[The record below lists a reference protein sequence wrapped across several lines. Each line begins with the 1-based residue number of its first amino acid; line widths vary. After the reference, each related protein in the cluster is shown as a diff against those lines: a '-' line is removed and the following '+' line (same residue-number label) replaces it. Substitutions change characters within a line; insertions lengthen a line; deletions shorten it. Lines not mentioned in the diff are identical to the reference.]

1 MARPTPSAGDNGRST
16 GGSPLN
22 SPANFPT
29 KSERIDLA
37 LRAGTLGDVAGIL
50 SEMPPGDVAY
60 LLSSSPPDYR
70 ALLLGLLESEQEAL
84 VVNELPDELRSAI
97 LIDRAPEALAG
108 IVEKLDDD
116 DVADILHELPEDVTG
131 QVLAIMDEQYRQRL
145 QTVLSFPDDCAG
157 GLMSTDTITIRA
169 DLTLDVVLRYLRR
182 HVEIPQNTDNL
193 IVVNRSD
200 KLVGLLPIRTLL
212 VSDPAVSVRE
222 MMITDQEAIAAHMPA
237 TEVARRFERN
247 DWISAP
253 VVDEMGKLLG
263 RITIDDVVDVIME
276 EADHSLT
283 SLAGLAEEDTFA
295 TVWQSAPRRAVWL
308 AINLATALLASSVIS
323 LFQGTIEKVVALAVL
338 MPVVA
343 SMGGIAGTQSL
354 TTLIRAMAMGQIND
368 RNQLWLIGRESLI
381 GLINGILWAAVV
393 AITASLWFDDFT
405 LGLIIGCAMLINLV
419 TAGLSGAGLPLL
431 LQRLSIDPA
440 LAGGVLVTTV
450 TDIVG
455 FLTFLGL
462 ATWFYG

>member
-1 MARPTPSAGDNGRST
+1 M
-16 GGSPLN
+16 N

-29 KSERIDLA
+29 KTERIDQA

-50 SEMPPGDVAY
+50 AEMPPGDVAY
-60 LLSSSPPDYR
+60 LVSSSPPDYR
-70 ALLLGLLESEQEAL
+70 TLLLGLLKADQEAL

-97 LIDRAPEALAG
+97 LIDRDPEVLAG

-145 QTVLSFPDDCAG
+145 QTVLSFPDDVAG

-200 KLVGLLPIRTLL
+200 KLVGLLPIRTVL

-222 MMITDQEAIAAHMPA
+222 MMITDQEAINAQMPA

-247 DWISAP
+247 DWVSAP
-253 VVDEMGKLLG
+253 VVDDAGKLLG
-263 RITIDDVVDVIME
+263 RITIDDVVDVIIE

-295 TVWQSAPRRAVWL
+295 TVWHSAPRRAVWL

-354 TTLIRAMAMGQIND
+354 TILIRAMAMGQIND
-368 RNQLWLIGRESLI
+368 RNQFWLIGRESLI
-381 GLINGILWAAVV
+381 GLINGILWAAVI
-393 AITASLWFDDFT
+393 AITAAVWFDDNT
-405 LGLIIGCAMLINLV
+405 LGLIIACAMLINLI
-419 TAGLSGAGLPLL
+419 TAGVSGAGLPLI
-431 LQRLSIDPA
+431 LQRLNIDPA
-440 LAGGVLVTTV
+440 LAGGVLVTTI

>member
-1 MARPTPSAGDNGRST
+1 M
-16 GGSPLN
+16 N

-29 KSERIDLA
+29 KSERIDQA

-50 SEMPPGDVAY
+50 AEMPPGDVAY

-70 ALLLGLLESEQEAL
+70 TLLLGLLQAEQEAL

-145 QTVLSFPDDCAG
+145 QTVLSFPDDVAG

-182 HVEIPQNTDNL
+182 HVEIPQNTDSL

-222 MMITDQEAIAAHMPA
+222 MMITDQEAIAANMPA

-253 VVDEMGKLLG
+253 VVDETGKLLG
-263 RITIDDVVDVIME
+263 RITIDDVVDVIIE

-354 TTLIRAMAMGQIND
+354 TILIRAMAMGQIND

-381 GLINGILWAAVV
+381 GLINGVLWAAVV

-405 LGLIIGCAMLINLV
+405 LGLIIACAMLINLV
-419 TAGLSGAGLPLL
+419 TAGLSGAGLPLV
-431 LQRLSIDPA
+431 LQRLNIDPA

>member
-1 MARPTPSAGDNGRST
+1 
-16 GGSPLN
+16 LN

-29 KSERIDLA
+29 KSERIDQA

-50 SEMPPGDVAY
+50 AEMPPGDVAY

-70 ALLLGLLESEQEAL
+70 TLLLGLLQSEQEAL

-145 QTVLSFPDDCAG
+145 QTVLRFPDDVAG

-182 HVEIPQNTDNL
+182 HVELPQNTDSL

-222 MMITDQEAIAAHMPA
+222 MMITDQEAIAANMPA

-253 VVDEMGKLLG
+253 VVDETGKLLG
-263 RITIDDVVDVIME
+263 RITIDDVVDVIIE

-354 TTLIRAMAMGQIND
+354 TILIRAMAMGQIND

-405 LGLIIGCAMLINLV
+405 LGLIIAFAMLINLV
-419 TAGLSGAGLPLL
+419 TAGLSGAGLPLV
-431 LQRLSIDPA
+431 LQRLNIDPA

>member
-1 MARPTPSAGDNGRST
+1 M
-16 GGSPLN
+16 N

-29 KSERIDLA
+29 KTERIDQA

-50 SEMPPGDVAY
+50 AEMPPGDVAY

-70 ALLLGLLESEQEAL
+70 TLLLGLLKADQEAL

-97 LIDRAPEALAG
+97 LIDRDPEVLAG

-145 QTVLSFPDDCAG
+145 QTVLSFPDDVAG

-200 KLVGLLPIRTLL
+200 KLVGLLPIRTVL

-222 MMITDQEAIAAHMPA
+222 MMITDQEPINAQMPA

-247 DWISAP
+247 DWVSAP
-253 VVDEMGKLLG
+253 VVDDAGKLLG
-263 RITIDDVVDVIME
+263 RITIDDVVDVIIE

-295 TVWQSAPRRAVWL
+295 TVWHSAPRRAVWL

-354 TTLIRAMAMGQIND
+354 TILIRAMAMGQIND
-368 RNQLWLIGRESLI
+368 RNQFWLIGRESLI
-381 GLINGILWAAVV
+381 GLINGILWAAVI
-393 AITASLWFDDFT
+393 AITAAVWFDDNT
-405 LGLIIGCAMLINLV
+405 LGLIIACAMLINLI
-419 TAGLSGAGLPLL
+419 TAGVSGAGLPLI
-431 LQRLSIDPA
+431 LQRLNIDPA
-440 LAGGVLVTTV
+440 LAGGVLVTTI